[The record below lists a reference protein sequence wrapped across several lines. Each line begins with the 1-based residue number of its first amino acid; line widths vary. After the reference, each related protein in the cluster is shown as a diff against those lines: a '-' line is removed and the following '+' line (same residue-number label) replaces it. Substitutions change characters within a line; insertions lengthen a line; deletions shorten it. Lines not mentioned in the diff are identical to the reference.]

1 MATSKGSNTPPP
13 ELEPRH
19 GFAALAAI
27 LIGVSLG
34 ALDTAIANTAL
45 PAIAADLHAQPAA
58 SIWVVNAYQLAVVAT
73 MLPFA
78 ALGDLLSPR
87 RVFLYGLFI
96 FTVASLLCALAWSI
110 PTLAA
115 ARALQ
120 GIGAGGVMSVN
131 IALIQQ
137 IFPPARLGRGVGLNA
152 LVVGMAFALGPT
164 VASLL
169 LAVGSWH
176 WLFGINVPLGLMA
189 LAFAI
194 PSLPRAEVRHHGFDR
209 LTAVLTAIT
218 FAALIFALSSAAQR
232 EAWPLVAGPLLLCG
246 VAGTLLLRRQ
256 AGHPAPMLPVDLLRR
271 PMFALS
277 VLTAVASFAAQGLA
291 FVALPFYFEEV
302 LHRDPVQT
310 GFLMTP
316 WPLVVALAAPI
327 AGRLSDKHPPGLLG
341 GIGLAI
347 LSLGMV
353 SLALLPADPKA
364 WDIVWRMLVC
374 GTGFGFFQSP
384 NLKALMSS
392 APPGR
397 SGGASGMVG
406 LARLTGQTL
415 GAALVALCL
424 GLAGVHGS
432 TWALGL
438 GAVFSGVASIA
449 SFARLRLV

>member
-1 MATSKGSNTPPP
+1 MTDSTTPTQATQRRD
-13 ELEPRH
+13 L
-19 GFAALAAI
+19 AALAAI
-27 LIGVSLG
+27 LLGVSLG
-34 ALDTAIANTAL
+34 ALDTAIATTAL

-87 RVFLYGLFI
+87 RVFLYGLAI
-96 FTVASLLCALAWSI
+96 FTAASLLCALANSI

-137 IFPPARLGRGVGLNA
+137 IYPPSRLGRGVGLNA

-169 LAVGSWH
+169 LAVTSWH
-176 WLFGINVPLGLMA
+176 WLFGINIPLGLMA
-189 LAFAI
+189 LAFAV
-194 PSLPRAEVRHHGFDR
+194 PTLPRAERRDHGFDR
-209 LTAVLTAIT
+209 LTAVLTATT

-232 EAWPLVAGPLLLCG
+232 EAWPLVLGPLLLCG
-246 VAGTLLLRRQ
+246 AASALLLRRQ

-277 VLTAVASFAAQGLA
+277 VVTAVASFATQGLA

-302 LHRDPVQT
+302 LHRNPVQT
-310 GFLMTP
+310 GVLMSP

-327 AGRLSDKHPPGLLG
+327 AGRLSDRYPPGLLG
-341 GIGLAI
+341 GVGLAL

-353 SLALLPADPKA
+353 SLALLPANPQA
-364 WDIVWRMLVC
+364 LDIVWRMLLC

-424 GLAGVHGS
+424 GLAGVRGS
-432 TWALGL
+432 AWALWL
-438 GAVFSGVASIA
+438 GAVFAGVASLA
-449 SFARLRLV
+449 SFARLRVR